1 MSPRNDERR
10 KYLLEHPDEFHILE
24 EGIDYQTHNEYVEY
38 TETFD
43 RGELSEEETINLGN
57 MLCDIKL
64 PIDGKKKVLT
74 LLAHLGSITAL
85 KQIEKYNNNPDKEL
99 KQWCALALQEC
110 KVFLENTLTD
120 QETGFISSGL
130 GGLKNRLRFYFLVLP
145 MEGQRFTERQK
156 QVINDEMNLVAR
168 DLHVLV
174 ESFDLSET
182 YVGFTALLPLD
193 IAVAEFIEA
202 GIKNCNELGEF
213 VFEFYYATNLEIPNE
228 SEIEEIIRII
238 RSD

>member
-10 KYLLEHPDEFHILE
+10 KHLINHPDEFHILE
-24 EGIDYQTHNEYVEY
+24 EGIDYQTHKEYVEY

-43 RGELSEEETINLGN
+43 RGELSEEETIDLGD
-57 MLCDIKL
+57 LLYDIKM
-64 PIDGKKKVLT
+64 PVDGKKKALT

-85 KQIEKYNNNPDKEL
+85 RQIEKYHNNPNNEL
-99 KQWCALALQEC
+99 KQWSALALQEC
-110 KVFLENTLTD
+110 KMFLENTLTD

-130 GGLKNRLRFYFLVLP
+130 GGLKNRLRIFLLVIPL
-145 MEGQRFTERQK
+145 EGQIFTDRQTK
-156 QVINDEMNLVAR
+156 VIKDEMNLVAR
-168 DLHVLV
+168 DLNVLV

-193 IAVAEFIEA
+193 ISVAEFIET
-202 GIKNCNELGEF
+202 GIKKCNELGEF
-213 VFEFYYATNLEIPNE
+213 VFEFYYATNLEIPKE
-228 SEIEEIIRII
+228 SEIGEIIRII